1 MSTKVDGGEMA
12 KPRQKKSAPS
22 PTPPPLRVRP
32 IQLRLGDRVC
42 RLIGLAGVVAFLVT
56 AFSPLAAR
64 LHLWMSVPPDLV
76 RSDAIVVLG
85 GSVSRNGLLS
95 LESQRR
101 TDRGIELYQRGLAP
115 ILVLLGGSREGGPNE
130 ADVRAEQ
137 ARLHGIPESAI
148 LTETRV
154 HTTREE
160 AARVKVLLQSRGVR
174 SILLVTNVGHYLK
187 ARPVFER
194 VGFDVHEV
202 PSDTVVESDS
212 PESRLALMRTL
223 TGELLGWLY
232 YRIAGYI

>member
-1 MSTKVDGGEMA
+1 M
-12 KPRQKKSAPS
+12 PS
-22 PTPPPLRVRP
+22 P
-32 IQLRLGDRVC
+32 LRLLFVQPKVGNRVC

-56 AFSPLAAR
+56 AFSPLAGR

-85 GSVSRNGLLS
+85 GWVFRDGTLS
-95 LESQRR
+95 IESQRR
-101 TDRGIELYQRGLAP
+101 TIRGIELYQRGLAP
-115 ILVLLGGSREGGPNE
+115 ILVLLGGSSEGGPNE

-160 AARVKVLLQSRGVR
+160 AARVKALLQSRRVK
-174 SILLVTNVGHYLK
+174 SILLVTNVGHFLK

-194 VGFDVHEV
+194 VGFEVHPV
-202 PSDTVVESDS
+202 PSDTDIESDT
-212 PESRLALMRTL
+212 PESRLDLMRTL

>member
-1 MSTKVDGGEMA
+1 MPSKRPEKDT
-12 KPRQKKSAPS
+12 PRPM
-22 PTPPPLRVRP
+22 PPPLRVLP
-32 IQLRLGDRVC
+32 MPLKVGDRVC
-42 RLIGLAGVVAFLVT
+42 RLIGLASVVAFLVT
-56 AFSPLAAR
+56 AFSPLAGR

-85 GSVSRNGLLS
+85 GSVSRDGLLS

-101 TDRGIELYQRGLAP
+101 TNRGIELYQRGLAP
-115 ILVLLGGSREGGPNE
+115 ILVLLGGSRPGGPAE
-130 ADVRAEQ
+130 AGVRAEQ
-137 ARLHGIPESAI
+137 ARLHGVPESAI

-160 AARVKVLLQSRGVR
+160 AARVKVLVQSRGVR
-174 SILLVTNVGHYLK
+174 SILLVTNAGHFLK

-194 VGFDVHEV
+194 VGFEVHPV
-202 PSDTVVESDS
+202 PSDTFGESDL

-223 TGELLGWLY
+223 TGELAGWLY